1 MGTGRC
7 ACCCC
12 FPEGT
17 CCDSWALTF
26 GKQSIFYN
34 FWKEWWKLNRYTQH
48 DCLYTHHPFAGQ
60 HRCTRAPQLTRMAE
74 SPCGSTCARVRLL
87 HCRLLKNKGPEV
99 PCRYKMKSTFAM
111 LLTLQAHKHFV
122 HHAWCERMVCITTPV
137 CIPQPC
143 ARGRLWC
150 VVDICA
156 VYRLRKN
163 EYFVWIYIIS
173 RYEYCCWIHCMEMC
187 AASIVYRGWEDS
199 STAV

>member
-1 MGTGRC
+1 MYWSDKNGVRSSLITRIFEIFVIIIWNKTQKWQRCCCFTYIYLITMSSMGTGRC

-60 HRCTRAPQLTRMAE
+60 HRCTRAPHLTRMAE

-87 HCRLLKNKGPEV
+87 HCRLLKIRDLRCLAVIKWNPLS
-99 PCRYKMKSTFAM
+99 PCS
-111 LLTLQAHKHFV
+111 
-122 HHAWCERMVCITTPV
+122 
-137 CIPQPC
+137 
-143 ARGRLWC
+143 
-150 VVDICA
+150 
-156 VYRLRKN
+156 
-163 EYFVWIYIIS
+163 
-173 RYEYCCWIHCMEMC
+173 
-187 AASIVYRGWEDS
+187 
-199 STAV
+199 